1 MPLAALALG
10 LVQLLPMGGDALTA
24 LAERLFSPDTARL
37 LTFLLEAGDPVAV
50 ISLSAVTALWAA
62 SRGTLSVLRGLN
74 DAYGLRE
81 SRGFL
86 ALRMACLGDTLGI
99 LLAVLGAAV
108 LLFSLPFRI
117 TGPAVLQDFLQFF
130 VLLLFLCLL
139 HRTLPN
145 HRTKVLR
152 LLPGAAFSAL
162 SLLVFS
168 RVYGWYL
175 SAFSGPGRL
184 YGNLSAVAATL
195 LWLYICMELV
205 LLGGFLNRLLLGG
218 TPE

>member
-10 LVQLLPMGGDALTA
+10 LLQLLPMGGGALTA

-86 ALRMACLGDTLGI
+86 ALRLACLGDTLGI
-99 LLAVLGAAV
+99 LLAVLGAAA
-108 LLFSLPFRI
+108 LLF
-117 TGPAVLQDFLQFF
+117 AVPIRVISPTILQEFLQFP
-130 VLLLFLCLL
+130 VLTLFLCLL
-139 HRTLPN
+139 HRILPN
-145 HRTKVLR
+145 HRPRFLR
-152 LLPGAAFSAL
+152 VLPGAAFASV

-205 LLGGFLNRLLLGG
+205 LFGGFLNCLLLGG
-218 TPE
+218 APE